1 MPKETGASARPAVK
15 ATSRKL
21 QNAKFKQPLVM
32 PPADDS
38 TPREDIPDVDLAVFL
53 HLAAKFKVYAKQV
66 ELTKACTGRDF
77 DVVHQRKDPLTF

>member
-53 HLAAKFKVYAKQV
+53 HLAAKFKGLSLSGVPPAD
-66 ELTKACTGRDF
+66 ASPGNM
-77 DVVHQRKDPLTF
+77 